1 MGISQ
6 SRHDILYQL
15 YQADEMSQTA
25 LQKEVNIDGAAIT
38 RHLKQLEATGMIVRR
53 KDPEDNRFTLVC
65 LSDHGRKQIFSYQAE
80 KARFVTLMLKD
91 FNEEERQELTDMLTR
106 IQKNISQV

>member
-15 YQADEMSQTA
+15 YQVNEMSQTA
-25 LQKEVNIDGAAIT
+25 LQKEVKIDGAAIT
-38 RHLKQLEATGMIVRR
+38 RHLKQLEATGMITRR
-53 KDPEDNRFTLVC
+53 KDPDDNRFTLVS
-65 LSDHGRKQIFSYQAE
+65 LSDPGRQQIIASQAE

-91 FNEEERQELTDMLTR
+91 FNETERKELTEMLIR
-106 IQKNISQV
+106 IQNNISEV